1 MIKLSIKQLS
11 AIRELAV
18 SRSFTVAAV
27 NLHTT
32 QSNLSM
38 TIREAEEIV
47 GLRLFDRTTKQVSPT
62 AAGEVFA
69 DSIGRML
76 DDLDSHIRNLQ
87 SLGGLSNGT
96 LPVGV
101 TPLLGS
107 TIVAQAI
114 AEFHEQYPGIAI
126 RMEDAVTNTL
136 VTLLVRREIE
146 LAIGTFDGRASEIH
160 MEPLFDDRLVALS
173 HPSLGLAA
181 SVAWADLLDKKLI
194 GIGGSSSVGKLIE
207 HTFWNS
213 GKRIVHPAIAS
224 QHWLTVMALTS
235 SMKGVCIVPS
245 YACVAGFTNNL
256 VRSEL
261 VEPSVSRTISL
272 ASIKGRSLSPAAE
285 AFARMLRLI
294 LKRPPDSSGKLI
306 KT

>member
-1 MIKLSIKQLS
+1 
-11 AIRELAV
+11 
-18 SRSFTVAAV
+18 
-27 NLHTT
+27 
-32 QSNLSM
+32 
-38 TIREAEEIV
+38 
-47 GLRLFDRTTKQVSPT
+47 
-62 AAGEVFA
+62 
-69 DSIGRML
+69 
-76 DDLDSHIRNLQ
+76 
-87 SLGGLSNGT
+87 
-96 LPVGV
+96 
-101 TPLLGS
+101 
-107 TIVAQAI
+107 
-114 AEFHEQYPGIAI
+114 
-126 RMEDAVTNTL
+126 
-136 VTLLVRREIE
+136 
-146 LAIGTFDGRASEIH
+146 
-160 MEPLFDDRLVALS
+160 
-173 HPSLGLAA
+173 
-181 SVAWADLLDKKLI
+181 
-194 GIGGSSSVGKLIE
+194 VGKLIE